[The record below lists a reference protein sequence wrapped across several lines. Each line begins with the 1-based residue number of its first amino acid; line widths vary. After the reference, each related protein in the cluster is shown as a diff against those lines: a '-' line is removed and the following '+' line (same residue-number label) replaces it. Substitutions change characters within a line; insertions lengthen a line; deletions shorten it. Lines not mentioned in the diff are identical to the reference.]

1 MDASRQR
8 VRVYSSLPVS
18 LPQLVLEA
26 KERVP
31 GGSDMVFTCN
41 NCGSPLPVDDARIPK
56 IAFRLRCGKCQNL
69 IRIDPQKE
77 GLGTASATA
86 STPTA
91 VPPPRPAA
99 NSAARIAVAQTV
111 VTSPP
116 PPRPPKPAIPQ
127 EKPVQVAATKT
138 QVAPP
143 KPVPTAPTR
152 EPIVP
157 PIKPPQITAAT
168 LPVAPSVAVTA
179 PPPEPVVPQ
188 EISAPPA
195 EVKEEIPVPPVA
207 PAARQRDGGAAVATT
222 ASATPSATVAVAEP
236 EAAPV
241 SAPVPSQYLQKIELF
256 SQLTREECMMVDS
269 RLKPREF
276 APQQAIVKE
285 GGPGDSLFIIQEG
298 SVEIHKKD
306 PNTGINFLLTE
317 LKRGACFGEMALL
330 TGKPRGATVVAIEPT
345 TCGVLDVNTF
355 NALLLAQPKIGIA
368 LSRVLAER
376 LEEANQQSGI
386 EYIQLNKLQFDA
398 RVLSLLPL
406 QVIQEHKVLPVG
418 YSNNRLSLAMV
429 NPNNLIALDDVRRL
443 IKGVMIE
450 PVVTSEDDFRR
461 FMTTK
466 YVELFKE
473 EEKKA
478 QIKEQA
484 AQSGAKSLAAA
495 GDTAESVLESL
506 QTEALKSLEVDE
518 SQQTTESVT
527 DLSRSAEDAPII
539 RLANNVLALAIKKG
553 ASDIHIEPQEKD
565 VSVRLRIDG
574 ALQQVQVLPKKIQMG
589 LISRLKILSKLD
601 IAEKRLPQ
609 DGRISVRMEERPID
623 FRVSTIPSKWG
634 EKICM
639 RILDK
644 SNTLLGLDKMILHPD
659 ALQQVRD
666 MIAQPYGIIYVTG
679 PTGSGKTT
687 TLYSALAEL
696 NDPDVNIST
705 AEDPIEYDL
714 ARVNQVQAHKEIGLD
729 FARILRAFLRQ
740 DPDIILVG
748 ETRDKETAHIAV
760 EAALTGHLVF
770 TTLHTNDAA
779 GAFVRLNEM
788 GVEQFLMSSSTVG
801 VVAQRLTRRLCQKCK
816 EPYTPDEISMKYM
829 GLAYDHS
836 AIFYKNK
843 GCEKCSMTGFKGR
856 VGVYE
861 VLRMNSELRKL
872 IAQGGK
878 TEEITEVAVRH
889 GMKTLKDYSVW
900 LLNNG
905 WTTMEEVLQVVAV
918 QE

>member
-1 MDASRQR
+1 MPVLTQGTEIREPGRDAAAKTEP
-8 VRVYSSLPVS
+8 VRSAALARPDNG
-18 LPQLVLEA
+18 EA
-26 KERVP
+26 K
-31 GGSDMVFTCN
+31 
-41 NCGSPLPVDDARIPK
+41 
-56 IAFRLRCGKCQNL
+56 
-69 IRIDPQKE
+69 
-77 GLGTASATA
+77 
-86 STPTA
+86 A
-91 VPPPRPAA
+91 VPAEA
-99 NSAARIAVAQTV
+99 GM
-111 VTSPP
+111 
-116 PPRPPKPAIPQ
+116 
-127 EKPVQVAATKT
+127 
-138 QVAPP
+138 APGN
-143 KPVPTAPTR
+143 AG
-152 EPIVP
+152 
-157 PIKPPQITAAT
+157 
-168 LPVAPSVAVTA
+168 LSVAVTM
-179 PPPEPVVPQ
+179 
-188 EISAPPA
+188 
-195 EVKEEIPVPPVA
+195 
-207 PAARQRDGGAAVATT
+207 
-222 ASATPSATVAVAEP
+222 AEP
-236 EAAPV
+236 EAPPPAVAPPL
-241 SAPVPSQYLQKIELF
+241 AEAAAARPHYLQKIDLF
-256 SQLTREECMMVDS
+256 SNLTGEECLIVES

-276 APQQAIVKE
+276 APQQVIVKE
-285 GGPGDSLFIIQEG
+285 GGPGDSMFFIRNG
-298 SVEIHKKD
+298 AVEIHKRD
-306 PNTGINFLLTE
+306 PNTGIDFLLTE
-317 LKRGACFGEMALL
+317 LKAGACFGEMALL
-330 TGKPRGATVVAIEPT
+330 TGKPRGATVLASENT
-345 TCGVLDVNTF
+345 TCGLLDMTAF
-355 NALLLAQPKIGIA
+355 NDLLLSHPKIGIS

-376 LEEANQQSGI
+376 LEESNQQSGI

-406 QVIQEHKVLPVG
+406 QVIQQHKVLPVG
-418 YSNNRLSLAMV
+418 YSNNRLTLAMV
-429 NPNNLIALDDVRRL
+429 NPNNLIALDDVRRV

-450 PVVTSEDDFRR
+450 PVVTSEDDFKR

-478 QIKEQA
+478 QIREQA
-484 AQSGAKSLAAA
+484 AQTQPGGKMAES
-495 GDTAESVLESL
+495 TESVLESL
-506 QTEALKSLEVDE
+506 QTEALKSLEVDD

-565 VSVRLRIDG
+565 VLVRFRIDG

-589 LISRLKILSKLD
+589 LVSRLKILSKLD

-609 DGRISVRMEERPID
+609 DGRISVRMEDRPID

-644 SNTLLGLDKMILHPD
+644 SNTLLGLDKLILLPD
-659 ALQQVRD
+659 ALEQVRD

-687 TLYSALAEL
+687 SLYSALAEL

-714 ARVNQVQAHKEIGLD
+714 ARVNQVQAHKDIGLD

-779 GAFVRLNEM
+779 GAFVRLHEM
-788 GVEQFLMSSSTVG
+788 GVEPFLMSSSTIG
-801 VVAQRLTRRLCQKCK
+801 VVAQRLTRRLCQSCK

-829 GLAYDHS
+829 GIAYDP
-836 AIFYKNK
+836 AAVFYKNK
-843 GCEKCSMTGFKGR
+843 GCEKCSGTGFKGR

-861 VLRMNSELRKL
+861 VLRMNAELRKL
-872 IAQGGK
+872 VAGGGK
-878 TEEITEVAVRH
+878 TEEITEAAVRN
-889 GMKTLKDYSVW
+889 GMQTLKDYSVW
-900 LLNNG
+900 LLKNG

>member
-1 MDASRQR
+1 MTEPAGI
-8 VRVYSSLPVS
+8 
-18 LPQLVLEA
+18 ETAA
-26 KERVP
+26 KPGNGAATSVP
-31 GGSDMVFTCN
+31 IETGKAAAPSNGG
-41 NCGSPLPVDDARIPK
+41 
-56 IAFRLRCGKCQNL
+56 
-69 IRIDPQKE
+69 
-77 GLGTASATA
+77 ASA
-86 STPTA
+86 
-91 VPPPRPAA
+91 
-99 NSAARIAVAQTV
+99 
-111 VTSPP
+111 
-116 PPRPPKPAIPQ
+116 
-127 EKPVQVAATKT
+127 VAAVTD
-138 QVAPP
+138 VEA
-143 KPVPTAPTR
+143 
-152 EPIVP
+152 
-157 PIKPPQITAAT
+157 
-168 LPVAPSVAVTA
+168 SVSTGVRQPRAV
-179 PPPEPVVPQ
+179 E
-188 EISAPPA
+188 PPA
-195 EVKEEIPVPPVA
+195 EAA
-207 PAARQRDGGAAVATT
+207 PAPTH
-222 ASATPSATVAVAEP
+222 
-236 EAAPV
+236 
-241 SAPVPSQYLQKIELF
+241 YLQKIDLF
-256 SQLTREECMMVDS
+256 SNLTNEECLIVES

-276 APQQAIVKE
+276 APQQVIVKE
-285 GGPGDSLFIIQEG
+285 GGPGDSMFFIRNG
-298 SVEIHKKD
+298 AVEIHKRD
-306 PNTGINFLLTE
+306 PNTGIDFLLTE
-317 LKRGACFGEMALL
+317 LKAGACFGEMALL
-330 TGKPRGATVVAIEPT
+330 TGKPRGATVLASET
-345 TCGVLDVNTF
+345 TVCGMLDMAAF
-355 NALLLAQPKIGIA
+355 NDLLLSHPKIGIS

-376 LEEANQQSGI
+376 LEESNQASGI

-406 QVIQEHKVLPVG
+406 QIIQQHKVLPVG

-429 NPNNLIALDDVRRL
+429 NPNNLVALDDVRRV

-450 PVVTSEDDFRR
+450 PVVTSEDDFKR

-473 EEKKA
+473 EEKRA
-478 QIKEQA
+478 QIREQT
-484 AQSGAKSLAAA
+484 AQNMPGAKTAE
-495 GDTAESVLESL
+495 TAESVLESL
-506 QTEALKSLEVDE
+506 QSEALKSLDVDE

-527 DLSRSAEDAPII
+527 DLSRQAEDAPII

-553 ASDIHIEPQEKD
+553 ASDIHIEPQEKE
-565 VSVRLRIDG
+565 VLVRFRIDG

-609 DGRISVRMEERPID
+609 DGRISVRMDERPID

-644 SNTLLGLDKMILHPD
+644 SNTLLGLDKLILLPE
-659 ALQQVRD
+659 ALEQVRD

-687 TLYSALAEL
+687 SLYSALAEL

-714 ARVNQVQAHKEIGLD
+714 ARVNQVQAHKDIGLD

-779 GAFVRLNEM
+779 GAFVRLHEM
-788 GVEQFLMSSSTVG
+788 GVEPFLMSSSTIG
-801 VVAQRLTRRLCQKCK
+801 IVAQRLTRRLCQSCK
-816 EPYTPDEISMKYM
+816 EAYTPDEISMKYM
-829 GLAYDHS
+829 GLPYDPG
-836 AIFYKNK
+836 AVFYKNK
-843 GCEKCSMTGFKGR
+843 GCEKCSGTGYKGR

-872 IAQGGK
+872 VASGGR

-900 LLNNG
+900 LLKNG
-905 WTTMEEVLQVVAV
+905 WTSMEEVLQVVAV